1 VTHGKDKRHKQAP
14 VMNFAPDLEA
24 ANSAEALEFRAHK
37 GDTLRI
43 IPLGGLGEIGKNTMA
58 LCYGED
64 IILVDAGLAFPS
76 EEMLGVDLVLPD
88 LTFLAQQQSRLR
100 GLAVTHG
107 HEDHIGGIPFLL
119 KEVTLPVIYGP
130 ALALGLLEK
139 KLAESGLSERTR
151 LNEVRPRERVRMGCF
166 EVEFIRCTHSIADSF
181 CLVIRT
187 PIGVVVHTGDF
198 KFDFTPVDGEHF
210 DIAGL
215 AAACEEGIVA
225 LLSDSTNTER
235 EGYTPSER
243 TVWTKI
249 NEAFIEAKGRIIVT
263 TFASNVN
270 RMKQILQAAMNHH
283 RKVAILG
290 RSMVT
295 FAAIARELGYMSY
308 PDSLLVPVE
317 NINQLPLNEVVILTT
332 GSQGEPMSALTRI
345 ANDEHRKL
353 RIEAGDTVI
362 ISATPIPGNE
372 RSVANTINAL
382 CVRGA
387 KVIYGRN
394 AGVHVSGHACREEQ
408 KLMLNLCKPKYFIPV
423 HGEYRMLVR
432 HGELAV
438 ECGVDPDN
446 VFIMANGD
454 VLELGA
460 DKGALVG
467 KVQSGVLLVDYNRDF
482 MIDEEIVEER
492 QKLAGDGLVALAVS
506 VDKEGKLLSGPD
518 ISLRGVILPR
528 GLPVEEFVIRLTNK
542 AKEILAKAPPHEVSS
557 ADNVRNLLFEELT
570 KYFQNELRSNPLLQV
585 VAMRASL
592 TKTGKDVG
600 DKAANAK
607 WVDGKGRK

>member
-1 VTHGKDKRHKQAP
+1 MSQGKYRGRKP
-14 VMNFAPDLEA
+14 VPELSFEPNPATANSLEA
-24 ANSAEALEFRAHK
+24 QKFRAHT

-58 LCYGED
+58 ICYGED

-88 LTFLAQQQSRLR
+88 LTFLAQQQASLR

-130 ALALGLLEK
+130 ALAMGLLEK
-139 KLAESGLSERTR
+139 KLEEGGLSSRTR
-151 LNEVRPRERVRMGCF
+151 LQEVRPRERVRMGCF

-215 AAACEEGIVA
+215 AAACDEGIVA

-249 NEAFIEAKGRIIVT
+249 NEVFIQAKGRIIVT

-270 RMKQILQAAMNHH
+270 RMKQVLQAAMNHQ

-290 RSMVT
+290 RSMVN
-295 FAAIARELGYMSY
+295 FAGIARDLGYMSY
-308 PDSLLVPVE
+308 PDSLLIPVE
-317 NINQLPLNEVVILTT
+317 NINQLPLDEVVILTT

-345 ANDEHRKL
+345 ANDEHRKIK
-353 RIEAGDTVI
+353 IEAGDTVI

-387 KVIYGRN
+387 KVIYGRD

-438 ECGVDPDN
+438 ECGVKPEN
-446 VFIMANGD
+446 VFIMDNGD

-460 DKGALVG
+460 DKGALIG

-482 MIDEEIVEER
+482 IIDEEIVEDR

-506 VDKEGKLLSGPD
+506 VDKEGKLISGPD
-518 ISLRGVILPR
+518 VSLRGVILPR
-528 GLPVEEFVIRLTNK
+528 GLPAEEFVIKLTNR
-542 AKEILAKAPPHEVSS
+542 AVEILSAAPSERVSS

-570 KYFQNELRSNPLLQV
+570 KYFQNDLRANPLLQV

-592 TKTGKDVG
+592 NRATLEAEG
-600 DKAANAK
+600 KAAK
-607 WVDGKGRK
+607 GTDGKGRK